1 MAFKIVGRSIRSDEQ
16 VSVETLVCFR
26 CVCHVVG
33 TKAELKVALMV
44 SGQFDADLH
53 LGVCLVSAH
62 NHTISVA
69 AAVFVSTR
77 LRKRTKSS
85 KNAIDKH

>member
-1 MAFKIVGRSIRSDEQ
+1 MAFNIVSRRIRSDEQ

-26 CVCHVVG
+26 HVCHVVG

-53 LGVCLVSAH
+53 LGVCLISAH

-77 LRKRTKSS
+77 LRKIRRV
-85 KNAIDKH
+85 KNRSINIE